1 MVPSQ
6 TFVIPFDNAVPGVAF
21 NLTGAGAIPPRV
33 PRMLG
38 RLVVLDQGVPGE
50 LTQLK
55 VGGHNLLVG
64 AGFPLM
70 AIARQSQGDADNLL
84 GFPCGPEMP
93 VELSFAYL
101 ANAPLAGY
109 IGTDPIPDALYGAA
123 LDAIQAGEILGS
135 PNWGWGLGS
144 IAIAPG
150 ASGSYQTFI
159 PREANLTRFFA
170 YAYDTVAAGYVAN
183 NVVFL
188 DGFTVAGDDQFGRS
202 GAGSSLDVNLIDDLN
217 TDEDGM
223 RVNIP
228 LTARDQVSLQFRNTG
243 ANNVNIYCGFL
254 TDDYDANAAQG

>member
-6 TFVIPFDNAVPGVAF
+6 TFVIPFNNPVAGLAF
-21 NLTGAGAIPPRV
+21 GLTGQNAIPPRV

-38 RLVVLDQGVPGE
+38 RLVVLDQGIPGT
-50 LTQLK
+50 LDQLK

-64 AGFPLM
+64 SGFPLM
-70 AIARQSQGDADNLL
+70 ALARQSQGDADNLL

-93 VELSFAYL
+93 VELAFTYL

-109 IGTDPIPDALYGAA
+109 IGTDPIPEPMFGAA

-135 PNWGWGLGS
+135 PNWGWGLGF
-144 IAIAPG
+144 IAIAGG
-150 ASGSYQTFI
+150 AAGTFNTFI

-170 YAYDTVAAGYVAN
+170 YGYDTVGAAYVAN

-188 DGFTVAGDDQFGRS
+188 NQFTVAGDDQFGRS
-202 GAGSSLDVNLIDDLN
+202 GAGAALDVNLIDDLN

-228 LTARDQVSLQFRNTG
+228 LTARDQVVLQFQNTG
-243 ANNVNIYCGFL
+243 ANNVNLYCGFL
-254 TDDYDANAAQG
+254 TDDYDPTAAQG

>member
-6 TFVIPFDNAVPGVAF
+6 TFVIPFNNPTPGLIF
-21 NLTGAGAIPPRV
+21 NLTGSGAIPPRV

-38 RLVVLDQGVPGE
+38 RLVVLNQGVPGE

-64 AGFPLM
+64 QGFPLM
-70 AIARQSQGDADNLL
+70 ALERRAQGDADNLL

-93 VELSFAYL
+93 VELAFTYL
-101 ANAPLAGY
+101 ANSPLAGY
-109 IGTDPIPDALYGAA
+109 IGTDPIPAPLYQDA

-144 IAIAPG
+144 IAIPG
-150 ASGSYQTFI
+150 GGTGTFQTFI
-159 PREANLTRFFA
+159 PREANLSRFFA
-170 YAYDTVAAGYVAN
+170 YAYDTVAAAYVAN

-188 DGFTVAGDDQFGRS
+188 NQFTVAGDDQFGRS
-202 GAGSSLDVNLIDDLN
+202 GAGAALDVNLIDDLN

-228 LTARDQVSLQFRNTG
+228 LTARDQVVLQFQNTG
-243 ANNVNIYCGFL
+243 VNNVNVYCGFL
-254 TDDYDANAAQG
+254 TDDYDPTAAQG